1 MNNYYVYL
9 LASKR
14 NGTLYIGVTNDL
26 VRRVYEHKN
35 DIVEGFTKKYGI
47 HLLVYY
53 EQYDNVESAIQRER
67 QMKKWNRQWKINRIQ
82 EQNPDWKDLYDAIV

>member
-1 MNNYYVYL
+1 M
-9 LASKR
+9 ASRR
-14 NGTLYIGVTNDL
+14 NGTLYIGVTNNL
-26 VRRVYEHKN
+26 ARRVYEHKN

-47 HLLVYY
+47 HRLVYY
-53 EQYDNVESAIQRER
+53 EQYQDITFALQREK

>member
-1 MNNYYVYL
+1 M
-9 LASKR
+9 ASR
-14 NGTLYIGVTNDL
+14 QNGTLYIGVTNNL

-35 DIVEGFTKKYGI
+35 DLVEGFTKKYGV
-47 HLLVYY
+47 HRLVYY
-53 EQYDNVESAIQRER
+53 EQYQDITLAVQREK

>member
-1 MNNYYVYL
+1 MNTYYVYL

-67 QMKKWNRQWKINRIQ
+67 QMKKWNRQWKIRRI
-82 EQNPDWKDLYDAIV
+82 ERQNPDWRDLYDEIV